1 MKFDFSNINVLVI
14 GDLMVDNFLFGN
26 STRKSPEADIP
37 IITPTHE
44 YSTPGGSGNVAF
56 NLASLGAK
64 VSCIGVIGNDN
75 WGQILVKLL
84 NEKSIDTSMII
95 KSIEYPTTLKKR
107 VYLDDINI
115 CRIDYE
121 KILKNSINDLINEN
135 VNKVIKNYDIVILS
149 DYNKGVLNEQTIQNA
164 VEHANGL
171 VVVDPKKED
180 FSIYKGANIL
190 TPNIAELD
198 KALNLEKNDNR
209 SIISACRNL
218 INKNN
223 FEYIVNTRGSKG
235 ITIVG
240 KYLTEEVKTTPV
252 FNADV
257 TGAGDTVVSV
267 LSLVYFKTND
277 IIQSARIANKAGK
290 SIVSK
295 KGTAVIKLEEI

>member
-1 MKFDFSNINVLVI
+1 MKFDFSNIKVLVI
-14 GDLMVDNFLFGN
+14 GDLMVDHFLFGN
-26 STRKSPEADIP
+26 SYRNSPEANIP
-37 IITPTHE
+37 IITPSHE

-64 VSCIGVIGNDN
+64 VSCVGVIGDDN
-75 WGQILVKLL
+75 WGQMLLKLL
-84 NEKSIDTSMII
+84 NKKGIDTSKII
-95 KSIEYPTTLKKR
+95 KSVEYPTTLKKR

-115 CRIDYE
+115 CRIDNE
-121 KILKNSINDLINEN
+121 KKLNNSINDLINNN

-164 VEHANGL
+164 IRHSKAPVI
-171 VVVDPKKED
+171 VDPKKED

-190 TPNIAELD
+190 TPNIEELD
-198 KALNLEKNDNR
+198 KALNLETNDNS

-218 INKNN
+218 VNENN

-235 ITIVG
+235 IIVVG
-240 KYLTEEVKTTPV
+240 KDLTEEVKTTPV
-252 FNADV
+252 SNADV

-267 LSLVYFKTND
+267 LSLAYFKTND